1 MDQNTPKTVL
11 GISENIAAVL
21 CYVVGWI
28 SGIIFLVLEKEN
40 TFVRFHAL
48 QSVVTFLTLFVVSM
62 VAGFI
67 PVIGLA
73 VSLIMGP
80 ISVVLWLFL
89 MYEAYQGE
97 RYKLPWIGE
106 WVEQQIQ

>member
-11 GISENIAAVL
+11 GVSQNIEAVL

-28 SGIIFLVLEKEN
+28 TGVIFLVLEKEN
-40 TFVRFHAL
+40 TFVRFHAM

-67 PVIGLA
+67 PVIGLV
-73 VSLIMGP
+73 VSLLTGP
-80 ISVVLWLFL
+80 VSLVLWLFL
-89 MYEAYQGE
+89 MYKAYQGE
-97 RYKLPWIGE
+97 RYKLPWVGE
-106 WVEQQIQ
+106 WAEQQIQ